1 MIVKVIKS
9 TSEVKPS
16 TSKNW
21 ADILCEAIDMMGM
34 GVEPR
39 SALKQCAND
48 SGIPYGEE
56 MQEFVE
62 WAEAQW
68 LRK

>member
-62 WAEAQW
+62 WAEAQ
-68 LRK
+68 